1 MCHQSGCDATGS
13 AEKQTAAERR
23 SASAIV
29 HEEDAGH
36 SGRDLDDP
44 AKEKSLFFYVNVDK
58 VARYIRWKLVVEVQ
72 VSGQVGRVHR
82 QSIVSHDDCHPAQN
96 RLKCKV

>member
-44 AKEKSLFFYVNVDK
+44 AKEKSLFFV
-58 VARYIRWKLVVEVQ
+58 
-72 VSGQVGRVHR
+72 
-82 QSIVSHDDCHPAQN
+82 C
-96 RLKCKV
+96 KCR